1 MIARRSRKRKPVWIV
16 YVEGLMDKVKAL
28 SWKEKEKNAKLH
40 QIGTP
45 KRRRNLIR
53 NTRLTGRK
61 PLKKPLL
68 AAGSSDSS
76 DKID

>member
-16 YVEGLMDKVKAL
+16 HVEGLMDKVTTL
-28 SWKEKEKNAKLH
+28 SWKEKEKKF

-53 NTRLTGRK
+53 STRLTGRK

-68 AAGSSDSS
+68 AAGSSVSS
-76 DKID
+76 DKIDK